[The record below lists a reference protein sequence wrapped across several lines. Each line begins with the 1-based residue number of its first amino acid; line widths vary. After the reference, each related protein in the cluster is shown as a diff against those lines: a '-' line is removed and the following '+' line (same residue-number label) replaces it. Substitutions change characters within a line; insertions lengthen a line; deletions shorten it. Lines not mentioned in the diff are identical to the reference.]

1 MDKNFRPSVRILY
14 FTDLAGGVCGRN
26 LELQCGCF
34 TLFSWWV
41 VWAKLGTSVRIL
53 YFTDLAGGVCG
64 RNLELQ

>member
-1 MDKNFRPSVRILY
+1 MDETWSFSADVLLY
-14 FTDLAGGVCGRN
+14 
-26 LELQCGCF
+26 
-34 TLFSWWV
+34 LFSWWV